1 MIEIVYHYGE
11 LAEVMGP
18 QQITRAPDIQ
28 TVIDRYQKHSK
39 VGKRFARAIR
49 QGDYIFSPV
58 KLTEES
64 VKKMLE
70 DSAQKKLDTDHAVY
84 ETLTT
89 DWKSTELHIYPAA
102 YAEIAPFA
110 AALFAGLSTFGVQF
124 AIGASFAVALKAA
137 AVTAVLTLATGL
149 LFKPRN
155 PDPDGLTARE
165 RLRSLYFRR
174 PVTVQA
180 EGEPIPLIFGRARV
194 GAIVT
199 SAGISSAKVAS
210 DDRFVLSYSGYNGTQ
225 TKANRYNQRITRP
238 SEIPTGDQ
246 VVSAQTLRMK
256 LLLGEGPI
264 FGPINKPI
272 GATDNFLSSI
282 YVGSIPDERSLLTT
296 ESAVQ
301 VPDAQ
306 VFFNPGTFEQDPFPD
321 LPTEDEV
328 VVRNF
333 DLTQA
338 ESFTTGTIPPGRS
351 VRIRILFPRG
361 LERRSDTSRD
371 TFPEKVEFTF
381 ETSLAAGTRKL
392 QIIELKGSVGYSQ
405 DFIVEP
411 RDENENLITDQEYTV
426 TVRRTTAD
434 TDDILISNETQIG
447 GYTTLLDE
455 NTAHHG
461 LATIGIISRS
471 EHLTSPD
478 RDLSFDIGG
487 LLLQIPSNFDP
498 VNRTYNEGTELN
510 PVVWDGRMVTS
521 QDLVNDPS
529 WCLYTYLTNK
539 TWGRGRRFNHDNI
552 DVDELYVASRD
563 ENNKILN
570 YTTDLGTTATRAK
583 YEFNHVFTD
592 RAPVNDIIGVMCEA
606 MAAVPGQRNGKF
618 SIAQDRRKEAKY
630 IFTPE
635 NMVPGSFER
644 NVIPIS
650 NRFTKSIVFWNNE
663 GEEAKEIVYYG
674 SEYDAR
680 GGEANEIRTAG
691 ITNRGQAFAVGTRS
705 NIEDNEEYEI
715 IKFQTGISTIEIGDV
730 SEIETPLEGRAIA
743 GSVGI
748 NRIYGRLGTIER
760 DCLMLDPQALRV
772 RELDNNP
779 VQTDLDETFMQTLIE
794 GISLHTTDALFNVR
808 DKDGLRQSYFLD
820 NCTTPADAPG
830 QIRIALQDREGNPI
844 TEDYRNLFERDAVYT
859 LWYRGSLSDEG
870 LDTLHLA
877 TPDNT
882 AGTLST
888 LKYPFWR
895 LIGKEYTE
903 EEQTILEF
911 RRISLSK
918 YDREELGIDPN
929 ILPIRSL
936 RGTPIKPP
944 TNLNFTEFLVEQRE
958 TLQVNVDLTW
968 TRPDDARV
976 KGYIV
981 RAKSPSGEWET
992 LGTTSN
998 IGFYRLKNVEVGFWE
1013 FQVYPRIDPASNELV
1028 GTGAYL
1034 RKEVKGKEAPP
1045 NDVLRLSATRN
1056 VTEISLSWAR
1066 TPDPDFSHYEIRR
1079 VRGVPVLRGQDVGVQ
1094 FMETQWEADTAE
1106 TIGAGAAVKGTSLT
1120 HPVNTTAPFLY
1131 MVKAFDKWGNESVN
1145 EARVIVP
1152 LPRMR
1157 AVQPLIEQ
1165 TGTRVQGS
1173 WDPIDIAGVGYE
1185 VRVGE
1190 TWASAETVRQTL
1202 SPNFDIVYPVE
1213 EATDVIFHVRPYIS
1227 YGINDIR
1234 YGDEN
1239 PQEITLLPRE
1249 GQNIVF
1255 RVNLLEQMLRI
1266 ASLENA
1272 PGIPSAYHRTDTVY
1286 RGSTT
1291 PGLLIANPNGGSF
1304 AVDMRLAANEIEN
1317 PPENLTGVFSL
1328 DIELQAVR
1336 SPTLNTIKDLTLA
1349 EVRTQKIK
1357 LQTPVS
1363 EARQIS
1369 QFFDQDLLPIQHTPL
1384 IEQTDEAVTSGVRVF
1399 SDEARQIEVKEGKR
1413 TLDRDLTL
1421 FVDMLVNNPDP
1432 EVRLRLVKFVAFL
1445 DAVQFET

>member
-1 MIEIVYHYGE
+1 M
-11 LAEVMGP
+11 
-18 QQITRAPDIQ
+18 
-28 TVIDRYQKHSK
+28 
-39 VGKRFARAIR
+39 
-49 QGDYIFSPV
+49 
-58 KLTEES
+58 
-64 VKKMLE
+64 
-70 DSAQKKLDTDHAVY
+70 
-84 ETLTT
+84 
-89 DWKSTELHIYPAA
+89 
-102 YAEIAPFA
+102 
-110 AALFAGLSTFGVQF
+110 
-124 AIGASFAVALKAA
+124 
-137 AVTAVLTLATGL
+137 
-149 LFKPRN
+149 
-155 PDPDGLTARE
+155 
-165 RLRSLYFRR
+165 
-174 PVTVQA
+174 
-180 EGEPIPLIFGRARV
+180 
-194 GAIVT
+194 
-199 SAGISSAKVAS
+199 
-210 DDRFVLSYSGYNGTQ
+210 
-225 TKANRYNQRITRP
+225 
-238 SEIPTGDQ
+238 
-246 VVSAQTLRMK
+246 
-256 LLLGEGPI
+256 
-264 FGPINKPI
+264 
-272 GATDNFLSSI
+272 
-282 YVGSIPDERSLLTT
+282 
-296 ESAVQ
+296 
-301 VPDAQ
+301 
-306 VFFNPGTFEQDPFPD
+306 
-321 LPTEDEV
+321 
-328 VVRNF
+328 
-333 DLTQA
+333 
-338 ESFTTGTIPPGRS
+338 
-351 VRIRILFPRG
+351 
-361 LERRSDTSRD
+361 
-371 TFPEKVEFTF
+371 
-381 ETSLAAGTRKL
+381 
-392 QIIELKGSVGYSQ
+392 
-405 DFIVEP
+405 
-411 RDENENLITDQEYTV
+411 
-426 TVRRTTAD
+426 
-434 TDDILISNETQIG
+434 
-447 GYTTLLDE
+447 
-455 NTAHHG
+455 
-461 LATIGIISRS
+461 
-471 EHLTSPD
+471 
-478 RDLSFDIGG
+478 
-487 LLLQIPSNFDP
+487 
-498 VNRTYNEGTELN
+498 
-510 PVVWDGRMVTS
+510 
-521 QDLVNDPS
+521 
-529 WCLYTYLTNK
+529 
-539 TWGRGRRFNHDNI
+539 
-552 DVDELYVASRD
+552 
-563 ENNKILN
+563 
-570 YTTDLGTTATRAK
+570 
-583 YEFNHVFTD
+583 
-592 RAPVNDIIGVMCEA
+592 
-606 MAAVPGQRNGKF
+606 
-618 SIAQDRRKEAKY
+618 
-630 IFTPE
+630 
-635 NMVPGSFER
+635 
-644 NVIPIS
+644 
-650 NRFTKSIVFWNNE
+650 
-663 GEEAKEIVYYG
+663 
-674 SEYDAR
+674 
-680 GGEANEIRTAG
+680 
-691 ITNRGQAFAVGTRS
+691 
-705 NIEDNEEYEI
+705 
-715 IKFQTGISTIEIGDV
+715 
-730 SEIETPLEGRAIA
+730 
-743 GSVGI
+743 
-748 NRIYGRLGTIER
+748 
-760 DCLMLDPQALRV
+760 
-772 RELDNNP
+772 
-779 VQTDLDETFMQTLIE
+779 
-794 GISLHTTDALFNVR
+794 
-808 DKDGLRQSYFLD
+808 
-820 NCTTPADAPG
+820 
-830 QIRIALQDREGNPI
+830 
-844 TEDYRNLFERDAVYT
+844 
-859 LWYRGSLSDEG
+859 
-870 LDTLHLA
+870 
-877 TPDNT
+877 
-882 AGTLST
+882 
-888 LKYPFWR
+888 
-895 LIGKEYTE
+895 
-903 EEQTILEF
+903 
-911 RRISLSK
+911 
-918 YDREELGIDPN
+918 
-929 ILPIRSL
+929 
-936 RGTPIKPP
+936 
-944 TNLNFTEFLVEQRE
+944 EQRE

-1066 TPDPDFSHYEIRR
+1066 TPDPASNELVGTGAYLRKEVKGKEAPPNDVLRLSATRNVTEISLSWARTPDPDFSHYEIRR

-1106 TIGAGAAVKGTSLT
+1106 TIGAGAAVKGTSFT